1 MILILDDPGAMPS
14 CSKPR
19 KVPSKDLYTWELLGG
34 FGLPG
39 EEEEMG
45 PTDIDY
51 LTHFRQAQVTF
62 GTTAFSLIRQE
73 RKDINTGSAH
83 LDGPMRHPRPK
94 GCEPDLMTVCVPSC
108 GIN

>member
-14 CSKPR
+14 CSKPW
-19 KVPSKDLYTWELLGG
+19 KVPSKGLYTWELLGG

-62 GTTAFSLIRQE
+62 ETTAFSVIGRSG
-73 RKDINTGSAH
+73 KI
-83 LDGPMRHPRPK
+83 
-94 GCEPDLMTVCVPSC
+94 
-108 GIN
+108 

>member
-14 CSKPR
+14 CSKLW
-19 KVPSKDLYTWELLGG
+19 KVPSKGLYTWELLGG

-51 LTHFRQAQVTF
+51 LTHFRQ
-62 GTTAFSLIRQE
+62 S
-73 RKDINTGSAH
+73 
-83 LDGPMRHPRPK
+83 
-94 GCEPDLMTVCVPSC
+94 
-108 GIN
+108 